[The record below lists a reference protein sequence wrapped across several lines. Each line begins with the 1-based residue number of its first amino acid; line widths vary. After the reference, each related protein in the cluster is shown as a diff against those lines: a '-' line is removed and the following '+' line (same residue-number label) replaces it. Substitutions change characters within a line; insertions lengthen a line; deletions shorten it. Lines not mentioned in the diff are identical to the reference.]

1 MKDKAVREMDFIRI
15 GTNKLKIMLTREDAA
30 HYALCPDTADNTD
43 TKTRRAFRAILT
55 DIKARTDFDAAEDKV
70 YIQIFPSREG
80 GCELF
85 VTKMGVSLSPKQA
98 TTGKAERTP
107 KKRRELIFYFTS
119 LEGLVAACRRLFLA
133 KFKGE
138 SRVWLDDLGRYWL
151 HLLEEGDPLT
161 ARHDHACLLEYGYME
176 NRDNAA
182 LMLPEHGK
190 MLACGNAVQVFSQ
203 L

>member
-1 MKDKAVREMDFIRI
+1 MDFIRI

-30 HYALCPDTADNTD
+30 HYALCPDTADHTD

-55 DIKARTDFDAAEDKV
+55 DIKAKTDFDAAEDKV

-85 VTKMGVSLSPKQA
+85 VTKMGIALSPRSGTA
-98 TTGKAERTP
+98 GKAERAQ
-107 KKRRELIFYFTS
+107 KKRREVIFYFTA
-119 LEGLVAACRRLFLA
+119 LEELVAVCRRLA
-133 KFKGE
+133 GSKFKGE

-151 HLLEEGDPLT
+151 HLLEEGDPLM
-161 ARHDHACLLEYGYME
+161 ARHDHACLFEYGYME

-190 MLACGNAVQVFSQ
+190 MLAAENAVEIFSK

>member
-1 MKDKAVREMDFIRI
+1 MDFIRI
-15 GTNKLKIMLTREDAA
+15 GSNKLKIMLTREDAA
-30 HYALCPDTADNTD
+30 HYALCPDTADHTD

-55 DIKARTDFDAAEDKV
+55 DIKAKTDFDAAEDKV

-85 VTKMGVSLSPKQA
+85 VTKMGVALSQKSEA
-98 TTGKAERTP
+98 AGKAERTP
-107 KKRRELIFYFTS
+107 RKRREVIFYFTD
-119 LEGLVAACRRLFLA
+119 LEGVVAACQRLLGA

-151 HLLEEGDPLT
+151 HLFEEGEPLT
-161 ARHDHACLLEYGYME
+161 ARHDYACLLEYGYME

-182 LMLPEHGK
+182 LMLPEHAK
-190 MLACGNAVQVFSQ
+190 ILAADNAVEIFSK